1 MNVRYLAAIAALG
14 LPATPALAEKFDCS
28 IFRDT
33 QSRFSCYEN
42 VSRAPKEDPKQVA
55 KPVTKSKATAARDRK
70 PQSN

>member
-1 MNVRYLAAIAALG
+1 MNLRYLAAIAALG
-14 LPATPALAEKFDCS
+14 IFATPALAENFDCS

-42 VSRAPKEDPKQVA
+42 VSRAPKEAPQQAA
-55 KPVTKSKATAARDRK
+55 KPAMKSKAVVARDRK